1 MTAIGHLLGGR
12 YELLS
17 RVGGGGMALVYKARD
32 ILLNRFVAVKVLRQ
46 QFMHDDEFVRR
57 FRREAQSAAALSHPN
72 IVSIYDV
79 GQEEDTHYIVMEYID
94 GANLN
99 EIIRERAPLAV
110 NESVRIASQICD
122 ALDHAHQ
129 SQIIHRDIK
138 PHNILIGTNGRVK
151 VTDFGI
157 ARAATSSTITQTGSV
172 VGSVHYFSPEHAKG
186 VATGEKSDIYSLG
199 IVLYQMLTGRL
210 PFLGESPIS
219 VALKHLQEPF
229 EDPRLVN
236 PSIPQSVENVILRA
250 MRKNPLER
258 YASAQDMLDDLA
270 TCLQP
275 QRLNEP
281 KVRFPSDADEEEQ
294 TRVIPAIRPEMRSS
308 GEETLA
314 GKGSR
319 KNGPPEER
327 QTREG
332 AAEKRKRKKWVLPV
346 IFGVI
351 AAILIAILIWAI
363 FALKGQLVSP
373 DVQVPTVVNKT
384 LEVATAELEKAGLKV
399 ADPVLYE
406 QSETVD
412 KDLVIRQSKQDMPVK
427 SGSLITLTVSLGK
440 ELPTLD
446 DYTGKLYED
455 AVEALQAQ
463 GAKNVDKVEKFN
475 DEAPAGTVLSQSPAP
490 GGTYDPEK
498 DTITLNVSKGPES
511 FPMPNLIGMS
521 LSEARAELT
530 KSNLSLPNDKV
541 LQEPSYTTKGKV
553 FKQFPAEQNELVTP
567 GTEVTIWISSG
578 YPADAKE
585 KTWNVTVSP
594 AVEGQ
599 TSTVKILLTDAR
611 GDSEWGTKK
620 IKTTQTFPI
629 KLVVSPDKEGQITV
643 YRDDQFL
650 DRIRVPYADVE
661 QTPDPTPTPPEETP
675 TPPVDT
681 PADGTIEQPTND
693 GSNPPGDDPGNENT
707 SVGAANGK
715 ANGKGPEKD
724 KGNGEDNGKG
734 RANP

>member
-1 MTAIGHLLGGR
+1 MSTIGHLLGGR
-12 YELLS
+12 YELLG

-99 EIIRERAPLAV
+99 EIIRERAPLEVGEA
-110 NESVRIASQICD
+110 VRIASQICD
-122 ALDHAHQ
+122 ALDHAHHN
-129 SQIIHRDIK
+129 QIIHRDIK
-138 PHNILIGTNGRVK
+138 PHNILIGSNGRVK

-236 PSIPQSVENVILRA
+236 PSIPQSVENVILRS

-308 GEETLA
+308 AEETLA
-314 GKGSR
+314 GKSAG
-319 KNGPPEER
+319 KNGRTAEQRAES
-327 QTREG
+327 G
-332 AAEKRKRKKWVLPV
+332 APEKRKRKKWVLPTV
-346 IFGVI
+346 FGVI

-384 LEVATAELEKAGLKV
+384 LEAATAELEKAGLKV

-406 QSETVD
+406 PSDTVD
-412 KDLVIRQSKQDMPVK
+412 KDIVIRQSKQDMPVK

-446 DYTGKLYED
+446 DYTGKLYDD
-455 AVEALQAQ
+455 AVEALKAQ
-463 GAKNVDKVEKFN
+463 GALDKNIEKVGKYD
-475 DEAPAGTVLSQSPAP
+475 DEVPEGTVLSQSPAP
-490 GGTYDPEK
+490 GATYDPEK

-599 TSTVKILLTDAR
+599 TSTIKILLTDAR

-629 KLVVSPDKEGQITV
+629 NLVVSPDKEGQITV

-650 DRIRVPYADVE
+650 DRIKVPYADVE

-675 TPPVDT
+675 TPPADT
-681 PADGTIEQPTND
+681 PADGTIEETPED
-693 GSNPPGDDPGNENT
+693 GQTPPGDGAGNENA
-707 SVGAANGK
+707 SVGAAHGK
-715 ANGKGPEKD
+715 DKGKGPDKD
-724 KGNGEDNGKG
+724 KDQGPGKG
-734 RANP
+734 RG

>member
-1 MTAIGHLLGGR
+1 MSSIGHLLGGR

-32 ILLNRFVAVKVLRQ
+32 VLLNRFVAVKVLRQ

-99 EIIRERAPLAV
+99 EIIRERAPLPV
-110 NESVRIASQICD
+110 NEAVRISSQICD
-122 ALDHAHQ
+122 ALDHAHH

-229 EDPRLVN
+229 EDPKLVN

-250 MRKNPLER
+250 MRKNPNER

-281 KVRFPSDADEEEQ
+281 KVQFASDADEEEQ
-294 TRVIPAIRPEMRSS
+294 TRVIPAIRPERRSS
-308 GEETLA
+308 DEETLA
-314 GKGSR
+314 GKGSAEKR
-319 KNGPPEER
+319 ASAAGGRE
-327 QTREG
+327 EG
-332 AAEKRKRKKWVLPV
+332 AADKPRKRKKWVLPV
-346 IFGVI
+346 VFGVI
-351 AAILIAILIWAI
+351 AAILIGVLIWAVI
-363 FALKGQLVSP
+363 ALKGQLTSS
-373 DVQVPTVVNKT
+373 DVQVPTVVGSS
-384 LEVATAELEKAGLKV
+384 LQAATETLEKAGLKV

-406 QSETVD
+406 PSQDVE
-412 KDLVIRQSKQDMPVK
+412 KDIVIRQNKQDMLVK
-427 SGSLITLTVSLGK
+427 SGSLVTLTVSLGK

-446 DYTGKLYED
+446 DYTGKMYDD
-455 AVEALQAQ
+455 AVAALKAQ
-463 GAKNVDKVEKFN
+463 GAQNIEKNGQFSADS
-475 DEAPAGTVLSQSPAP
+475 PAGTVLGQTPAA

-521 LSEARAELT
+521 LAEARAELT
-530 KSNLSLPNDKV
+530 KNNLTLPNDKV
-541 LQEPSYTTKGKV
+541 LQEPSFTTKGKV

-599 TSTVKILLTDAR
+599 TSTIKFLLSDAR

-629 KLVVSPDKEGQITV
+629 SLVVSPDKDGQITV
-643 YRDDQFL
+643 MRDDQFL
-650 DRIRVPYADVE
+650 DRITVPYADV
-661 QTPDPTPTPPEETP
+661 QPTPTPTPTDEPTP
-675 TPPVDT
+675 TPDDT
-681 PADGTIEQPTND
+681 PADGTITED
-693 GSNPPGDDPGNENT
+693 PGDGNGGGQDGAGNENA
-707 SVGAANGK
+707 SVGAGNGNGK
-715 ANGKGPEKD
+715 EKGKD
-724 KGNGEDNGKG
+724 KGNGKG
-734 RANP
+734 RG

>member
-1 MTAIGHLLGGR
+1 MSTIGHLLGGR

-17 RVGGGGMALVYKARD
+17 RIGGGGMALVYKARD

-79 GQEEDTHYIVMEYID
+79 GQEDDTHYIVMEYID

-99 EIIRERAPLAV
+99 EIIRERAPLPV

-122 ALDHAHQ
+122 ALDHAHH

-229 EDPRLVN
+229 EEPRLVN
-236 PSIPQSVENVILRA
+236 PNIPQSVENVILRA
-250 MRKNPLER
+250 MRKNAYER

-281 KVRFPSDADEEEQ
+281 RVRFPSDADEEEQ
-294 TRVIPAIRPEMRSS
+294 TRVIPAIRPEMHSS
-308 GEETLA
+308 AEETLA
-314 GKGSR
+314 GKNAG
-319 KNGPPEER
+319 KKPPADEEDER
-327 QTREG
+327 WDR
-332 AAEKRKRKKWVLPV
+332 AADKPRKRKKWILPTV
-346 IFGVI
+346 FGVI
-351 AAILIAILIWAI
+351 AAILIGILIWAI
-363 FALKGQLVSP
+363 VALRGSITSP
-373 DVQVPTVVNKT
+373 DVQVPTVVDMK
-384 LEVATAELEKAGLKV
+384 LDEATQTLEKAGLKV
-399 ADPVLYE
+399 ADPILYE
-406 QSETVD
+406 PSEDVE
-412 KDLVIRQSKQDMPVK
+412 KDYVIRQNKQDMEVK

-446 DYTGKLYED
+446 DYTGKLYDD
-455 AVEALQAQ
+455 AVEALKAQ
-463 GAKNVDKVEKFN
+463 GAQHIDKNEQSDDQV
-475 DEAPAGTVLSQSPAP
+475 PAGTVISQTPAA
-490 GGTYDPEK
+490 GGTYDPEN

-530 KSNLSLPNDKV
+530 KNNLALPNDKV

-553 FKQFPAEQNELVTP
+553 FKQFPAEQNELVTQ

-578 YPADAKE
+578 YPADAKQR
-585 KTWNVTVSP
+585 TWNVTVSP
-594 AVEGQ
+594 ATEGV
-599 TSTVKILLTDAR
+599 TSTILIKLSDAR
-611 GDSEWGTKK
+611 GESEWGTKK

-629 KLVVSPDKEGQITV
+629 NLVLSPDKEGQITI
-643 YRDDQFL
+643 YRDEQFL
-650 DRIRVPYADVE
+650 DNVKVPYAEV
-661 QTPDPTPTPPEETP
+661 QPTPTPTP
-675 TPPVDT
+675 TPTEELTPTPTPTDT
-681 PADGTIEQPTND
+681 PVEDTTVPE
-693 GSNPPGDDPGNENT
+693 DPGNENT
-707 SVGAANGK
+707 GSSMKESGNELAAVGQGHGN
-715 ANGKGPEKD
+715 N
-724 KGNGEDNGKG
+724 GNGRGKG
-734 RANP
+734 RG

>member
-1 MTAIGHLLGGR
+1 MSAIGHLLGGR

-99 EIIRERAPLAV
+99 EIIRERAPLPV
-110 NESVRIASQICD
+110 NEAVRIASQICD

-236 PSIPQSVENVILRA
+236 PSIPQSVENVILRS

-270 TCLQP
+270 TSLQP

-281 KVRFPSDADEEEQ
+281 RVHFPSDADEEEQ

-308 GEETLA
+308 AQETLA
-314 GKGSR
+314 GKGAGSS
-319 KNGPPEER
+319 NAEPEEGGR
-327 QTREG
+327 RAGVADKQ
-332 AAEKRKRKKWVLPV
+332 RKRKKWVLPTV
-346 IFGVI
+346 FGII
-351 AAILIAILIWAI
+351 AAILIGILIWAI
-363 FALKGQLVSP
+363 FALKGSLASP
-373 DVQVPTVVNKT
+373 DVQVPTVVNMK
-384 LEVATAELEKAGLKV
+384 LEEATAELVKAGLAV
-399 ADPVLYE
+399 ADPIMYE
-406 QSETVD
+406 PSETVE

-427 SGSLITLTVSLGK
+427 KGSMITLTVSLGK

-446 DYTGKLYED
+446 DYTGKLYDD
-455 AVEALQAQ
+455 AVEALKAQ
-463 GAKNVDKVEKFN
+463 GAQNIEKVEQF
-475 DEAPAGTVLSQSPAP
+475 DGEVPAGTVLSQTPAS
-490 GGTYDPEK
+490 GGTYDPEN

-530 KSNLSLPNDKV
+530 KRNLALPNDKV

-599 TSTVKILLTDAR
+599 PSTIKILLTDAR

-629 KLVVSPDKEGQITV
+629 NLVVSPDKEGQITV

-650 DRIRVPYADVE
+650 DRIRVPYADEE
-661 QTPDPTPTPPEETP
+661 QTPTPTPTP
-675 TPPVDT
+675 TPSEEITPPPET
-681 PADGTIEQPTND
+681 PADDVMNEE
-693 GSNPPGDDPGNENT
+693 DPGNENT
-707 SVGAANGK
+707 DGPGGDAGDQTAAVGPGK
-715 ANGKGPEKD
+715 EKGHDKGKD
-724 KGNGEDNGKG
+724 KPKGEAS
-734 RANP
+734 R